1 MRTPRRIIAGMEGVF
16 FGHLALWPDGYTS
29 GSYTV
34 LRQVAPLRW
43 WGIALTVLAAVVFAT
58 RSLPPLAVMA
68 GGLVAWTAGLVAA
81 LFTGDSQSPAGWVY
95 QAGII
100 ALLFWG
106 AGRHPVK
113 AAR

>member
-1 MRTPRRIIAGMEGVF
+1 VRTHRRIIAAMVFVF
-16 FGHLALWPDGYTS
+16 FADLARHPDDYDS
-29 GSYTV
+29 GTYNV
-34 LRQVAPLRW
+34 LRDVAPLRW
-43 WGIALTVLAAVVFAT
+43 WGIALAVLAAVVFAT
-58 RSLPPLAVMA
+58 RSLPPLAVMV

-81 LFTGDSQSPAGWVY
+81 LFTGDSQSPAGWVF

-113 AAR
+113 PS